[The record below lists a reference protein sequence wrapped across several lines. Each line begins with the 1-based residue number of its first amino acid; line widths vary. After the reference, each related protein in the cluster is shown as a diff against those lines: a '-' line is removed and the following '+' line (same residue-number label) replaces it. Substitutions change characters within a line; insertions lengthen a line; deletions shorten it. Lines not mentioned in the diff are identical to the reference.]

1 LWGCATTPIEQLRT
15 TLATL
20 SLTAIDAGLD
30 SLLEAAAT
38 KAPSYADFLAEVM
51 NTEANGRRRRYLK
64 ARLQLAHFPYLK
76 TLQQFDFSFQPSFD
90 ERQIGELRTLRFVHG
105 AANVILQG
113 QPGVGKTHL
122 AVALAEAAIQA

>member
-1 LWGCATTPIEQLRT
+1 
-15 TLATL
+15 
-20 SLTAIDAGLD
+20 
-30 SLLEAAAT
+30 
-38 KAPSYADFLAEVM
+38 
-51 NTEANGRRRRYLK
+51 
-64 ARLQLAHFPYLK
+64 LQLAHFPYLK
-76 TLQQFDFSFQPSFD
+76 TLQQFDFSFQPSID